1 MTNDPKRHP
10 LTEIPMILP
19 APAPDQFV
27 ERLEIEYGQGE
38 QGPLTLDVYAPANR
52 GCVALPAV
60 LLVGGYSDLG
70 YARHFGCRFKESA
83 MATSWAKI
91 VTSFGLIAITY
102 GNARPADDLDSVLAY
117 VRAHAAQ
124 LGVDRERIGL
134 WGVSAHGALALAA
147 LAKAPRG
154 SFRWGVFSCAYLT
167 DLDGTTHVAHAATQ
181 WGFAN
186 PGTSLAGLPG
196 DLPLFIARAGQEQNP
211 GVNPTLDRFVAAAL
225 ARNLRVTCVNV
236 ADAPHAFEMF
246 RDTVETREV
255 MRQMLRF
262 ARFHLAGPAADDVN
276 L

>member
-1 MTNDPKRHP
+1 
-10 LTEIPMILP
+10 
-19 APAPDQFV
+19 
-27 ERLEIEYGQGE
+27 
-38 QGPLTLDVYAPANR
+38 
-52 GCVALPAV
+52 
-60 LLVGGYSDLG
+60 
-70 YARHFGCRFKESA
+70 
-83 MATSWAKI
+83 

-167 DLDGTTHVAHAATQ
+167 DLDGTTHVADAATQ

-186 PGTSLAGLPG
+186 PGTSFAGLPG